1 LKFQVKEL
9 QRKEQ
14 LLEKEAQRRNQ
25 YILKVLAET
34 AKLKDNMRQLSTKT
48 GYDPVEGRVVRPER
62 IVYATGRR
70 QNKSVMNLPKN
81 KPEEENDQLEVEFS
95 KTCIKTNL
103 DDSRKL

>member
-1 LKFQVKEL
+1 
-9 QRKEQ
+9 
-14 LLEKEAQRRNQ
+14 
-25 YILKVLAET
+25 
-34 AKLKDNMRQLSTKT
+34 MRQLSTKT